1 MTTTYLWTIILGGLV
16 VTYLIRLSFILLIPL
31 DRFPERFRRGLRFV
45 PPAVLAALITP
56 ELLRPGGAWDLSL
69 GNGRLLA
76 GLAAILV
83 AWRTKNTWLTILVG
97 MVVLWLLSQTQANL
111 H

>member
-31 DRFPERFRRGLRFV
+31 ERFPERFRQGLRFV

-56 ELLRPGGAWDLSL
+56 ELLRPDGRWDISL
-69 GNGRLLA
+69 GNERLIAGVLA
-76 GLAAILV
+76 MLIV
-83 AWRTKNTWLTILVG
+83 WRTKNTWLTILGG
-97 MVVLWLLSQTQANL
+97 MILLWCLTSLGS
-111 H
+111 

>member
-1 MTTTYLWTIILGGLV
+1 MTAGYLWTIILGGML

-31 DRFPERFRRGLRFV
+31 ERFPERFRRGLRYV

-69 GNGRLLA
+69 GNERLLA
-76 GLAAILV
+76 GVAAILI

-97 MVVLWLLSQTQANL
+97 MVALWLLARI
-111 H
+111 